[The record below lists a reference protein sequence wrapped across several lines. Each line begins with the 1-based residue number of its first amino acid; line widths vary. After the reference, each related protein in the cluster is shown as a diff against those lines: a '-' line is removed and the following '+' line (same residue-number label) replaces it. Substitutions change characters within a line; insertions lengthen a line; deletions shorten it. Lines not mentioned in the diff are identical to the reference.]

1 MSRAY
6 ALESRTYDTT
16 FLPFEDSADSL
27 CHLCLVAVTEDAFS
41 SHLAWLVVDI
51 PTANTCEA
59 WKRRK

>member
-6 ALESRTYDTT
+6 ALESRTH
-16 FLPFEDSADSL
+16 FEDSADSL
-27 CHLCLVAVTEDAFS
+27 CHLCLVAVTDDAFS